1 MKKED
6 FASFMFML
14 GYGLG
19 LFTVLLLVI
28 LGGFSERGSNMGV
41 VTEMSTDYVKI
52 DGSLKIKTPPTKN
65 LMIGDT
71 VNFYT
76 N

>member
-1 MKKED
+1 MMEEATGAA
-6 FASFMFML
+6 FTI
-14 GYGLG
+14 GYVFGL
-19 LFTVLLLVI
+19 LTVFLMAI
-28 LGGFSERGSNMGV
+28 LGGFRERGSNVGI
-41 VTEMSTDYVKI
+41 VTEMSKDHVMI
-52 DGSLKIKTPPTKN
+52 DGGFKIKAPPTKN